1 MADLLSA
8 SQIVQAMFE
17 NARNVAQ
24 ERQEEYRESAGS
36 IESSLSLLNGKVPG
50 YRKPIE
56 WVLPANS
63 IDWAAN
69 AYITGPNAIKI
80 DALQFDTYKARLEA
94 AHDKT
99 VERIL
104 AIYNEFLPEGG
115 LLDEGPLK
123 GLLLDQL
130 NGTGIDPST
139 EAARI
144 AKTRNQIISE
154 GQTAQREAMAS
165 FAARRFPIPPGAMV
179 AALHAAQIG
188 MQTRIA
194 GLSDTLAAERAQ
206 VEAQHRRDV
215 FELLVQLRLAVI
227 QAAGDLMQ
235 TVVGLMQAGTTDIL
249 SAEKYNMDV
258 HKLRMAWIKR
268 VQEEQKFQTWGRQDD
283 NATSAFELKQRQK
296 LNEELVLNKKIEL
309 LTGEA
314 QALSAQLASVLN
326 SVNGS
331 AGLSAGASTTVGYT
345 YGNDTE
351 SAPPPLT
358 SI

>member
-8 SQIVQAMFE
+8 SQIIQAMFD
-17 NARNVAQ
+17 NARTVAEDRTQ
-24 ERQEEYRESAGS
+24 KYKDDASR
-36 IESSLSLLNGKVPG
+36 ISSTLSNLRSKVPG
-50 YRKPIE
+50 YRDPLQ
-56 WVLPANS
+56 WGLPANS

-80 DALQFDTYKARLEA
+80 DALQFDAYKARLEA

-144 AKTRNQIISE
+144 SKTRNQIISE
-154 GQTAQREAMAS
+154 GQAAQREAMAS
-165 FAARRFPIPPGAMV
+165 FAARRFPMPPGAMV

-194 GLSDTLAAERAQ
+194 GLSDTLVAERAQ

-235 TVVGLMQAGTTDIL
+235 TVVGLMQTGTTDIL
-249 SAEKYNMDV
+249 GAEKYNIDV
-258 HKLRMAWIKR
+258 HKLRAAWVKR
-268 VQEEQKFQTWGRQDD
+268 VHEEKKFQEWGRD
-283 NATSAFELKQRQK
+283 NDLKESAFILKQDQK
-296 LNEELVLNKKIEL
+296 KAEDFGINKKIDL
-309 LTGEA
+309 ATSEA

-358 SI
+358 VI